1 MEFNFENVS
10 QKSLICNPNIVNIL
24 MNFPQRYLLAIK
36 YQYWIR
42 ETKNKIQ
49 FGNTAQMSVSVVSD
63 VGNIVIDIEH

>member
-1 MEFNFENVS
+1 
-10 QKSLICNPNIVNIL
+10 
-24 MNFPQRYLLAIK
+24 MNFPQRYLLAMK

-42 ETKNKIQ
+42 ETLNKIQ